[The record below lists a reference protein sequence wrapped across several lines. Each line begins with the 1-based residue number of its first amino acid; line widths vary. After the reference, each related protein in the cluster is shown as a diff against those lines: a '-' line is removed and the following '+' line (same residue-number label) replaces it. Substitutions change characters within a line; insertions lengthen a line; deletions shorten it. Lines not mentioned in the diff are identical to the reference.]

1 MNFSL
6 KAAAVVGL
14 ALAGSAKAQDLA
26 GNWIGTL
33 HANQDLRL
41 LLHVESAGAS
51 EWRATLASL
60 DQDNKAMPVEIFWI
74 KGNEVVFT
82 VKTVGGSFQGKLNG
96 AGELTGYWLQGAS
109 LPLTLTHKK

>member
-1 MNFSL
+1 MQFLL
-6 KAAAVVGL
+6 KVVAAVGL
-14 ALAGSAKAQDLA
+14 AAAGSATAQDLA

-60 DQDNKAMPVEIFWI
+60 DQDNKTMPVEAFWV
-74 KGNEVVFT
+74 KGNDVIFT
-82 VKTVGGSFQGKLNG
+82 VKAVGGSFQGKLNSS
-96 AGELTGYWLQGAS
+96 GELTGYWLQGAS